1 MFKDL
6 SNRPKTREIEDLQKI
21 PAYFLE
27 VKRGPWERG
36 CCERRRISGCRLST
50 PAEIRLLPWLYAGS
64 AGQGLKVPMK

>member
-1 MFKDL
+1 MYKDL

-50 PAEIRLLPWLYAGS
+50 LAEIRLRSQVTVAICRQRRARS
-64 AGQGLKVPMK
+64 